1 MSNKKYYVNNIWN
14 KKDFRWCIAGKKFKI
29 PEILKYLKRCIKWS
43 CQRIVIG
50 YAECDVWNMDGYL
63 QRLIP
68 DMLQD
73 LKDNRTG
80 SPAYLGE
87 NYTNEDGILVN
98 DTCDEEWDK
107 ILDNMIF
114 LWRESNEETCKR
126 TNPYCDEYDKAFE
139 EFTEKYGILGDKL
152 RTEAELENDKKFRV
166 RTGHFMD
173 ELPQYKE
180 ISEKYF
186 AEEKKLEEYRNKC
199 KDDAIDLLKEHF
211 YALWD

>member
-1 MSNKKYYVNNIWN
+1 MNKKKYYVNNVWD
-14 KKDFRWCIAGKKFKI
+14 KEEFRRCALGKKFKM
-29 PEILKYLKRCIKWS
+29 PAILKYLKRCIKWS
-43 CQRIVIG
+43 CQRIVRG

-63 QRLIP
+63 QSLIP

-73 LKDNRTG
+73 LRDNRNG
-80 SPAYLGE
+80 SPSYLGE
-87 NYTNEDGILVN
+87 NYTNEEGILVN
-98 DTCDEEWDK
+98 DICHDEWDK

-126 TNPYCDEYDKAFE
+126 INPYYDEYDKAFE

-152 RTEAELENDKKFRV
+152 RTEAELENDKKFMV

-186 AEEKKLEEYRNKC
+186 AEEKNWKSTEINARMMQLIY
-199 KDDAIDLLKEHF
+199 
-211 YALWD
+211 

>member
-98 DTCDEEWDK
+98 DTCDEE
-107 ILDNMIF
+107 
-114 LWRESNEETCKR
+114 
-126 TNPYCDEYDKAFE
+126 
-139 EFTEKYGILGDKL
+139 
-152 RTEAELENDKKFRV
+152 
-166 RTGHFMD
+166 
-173 ELPQYKE
+173 
-180 ISEKYF
+180 
-186 AEEKKLEEYRNKC
+186 
-199 KDDAIDLLKEHF
+199 
-211 YALWD
+211 